1 MVTFEIRLISRLLNK
16 LHQLMGIFFLWQN
29 MVVFLAKGETNIVLD
44 STACGVF
51 HAKEVWAYATCLACK
66 ILEILL

>member
-51 HAKEVWAYATCLACK
+51 HAKEV
-66 ILEILL
+66 